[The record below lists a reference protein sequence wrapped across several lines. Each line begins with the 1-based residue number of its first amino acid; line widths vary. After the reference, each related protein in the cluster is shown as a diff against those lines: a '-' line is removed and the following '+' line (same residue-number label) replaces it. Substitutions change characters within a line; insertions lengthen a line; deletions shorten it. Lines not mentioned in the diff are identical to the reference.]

1 MMETEKRRTVYITH
15 RVGKRFRWLEA
26 GIAVERAN
34 GTLDVFL
41 DRMPVGGWNGYIL
54 VRSDNA
60 KPTARDMPT
69 ATPFDEEAL
78 LAEEAGGVVSH

>member
-41 DRMPVGGWNGYIL
+41 RPDASWRMERTYPCSQRQCQANSEGY
-54 VRSDNA
+54 SDSNA
-60 KPTARDMPT
+60 
-69 ATPFDEEAL
+69 L
-78 LAEEAGGVVSH
+78 